1 MYPPPSTISVHS
13 ASHPTADQRVL
24 PKTNLP
30 VGLIIIL
37 PASTPAIP
45 GVRTPPTDASDTIR
59 SSRLTRPS
67 ILTSVVS
74 SGANPPF
81 QLWPVLYWPSPV
93 PLFHVNGFGTIG
105 SAELVT
111 VVNPGSSSVA
121 PATKTI
127 SIVPPGASKLPSAT
141 SVSN

>member
-1 MYPPPSTISVHS
+1 MYPPGSTISVHS
-13 ASHPTADQRVL
+13 ASHPIADQRL
-24 PKTNLP
+24 PAKTKLP

-45 GVRTPPTDASDTIR
+45 DVVTSPTDASDTIR

-81 QLWPVLYWPSPV
+81 QLFSLLYWLSAPPFV
-93 PLFHVNGFGTIG
+93 HVNCPNIRLFTIITNKK
-105 SAELVT
+105 STCFLIIL
-111 VVNPGSSSVA
+111 
-121 PATKTI
+121 KF
-127 SIVPPGASKLPSAT
+127 KY
-141 SVSN
+141 